1 MRVEHGIPSA
11 VVLIAALAAGQ
22 AGAVDKGL
30 KVESDAQIMGVMLAL
45 DENEVHAAATVEEK
59 KVTGPFLALAQTIHQ
74 DHSKDIEEL
83 KALGTNIG
91 IEPKDGPAVAE
102 LRAKGK
108 QTLEKLTPLT
118 GGALENAF
126 VAEMVGG
133 HREAL
138 QLVDELLKT
147 ARSPE
152 LQEHL
157 AVARQ
162 RIALHLQQAESL
174 KS

>member
-1 MRVEHGIPSA
+1 MRVDFRIPGA
-11 VVLIAALAAGQ
+11 IVLAA
-22 AGAVDKGL
+22 AFAVGP
-30 KVESDAQIMGVMLAL
+30 ESDAQIMSVMLAL

-59 KVTGPFLALAQTIHQ
+59 KVTGPVLALAQTIHQ
-74 DHSKDIEEL
+74 DHSKDIEDL
-83 KALGTNIG
+83 KALGTAIG
-91 IEPKDGPAVAE
+91 IEPKDAPAVAE

-118 GGALENAF
+118 GGPLENAF
-126 VAEMVGG
+126 VSEMVSG

-147 ARSPE
+147 ARNPN
-152 LQEHL
+152 LKAHL
-157 AVARQ
+157 TSARQ

-174 KS
+174 KT